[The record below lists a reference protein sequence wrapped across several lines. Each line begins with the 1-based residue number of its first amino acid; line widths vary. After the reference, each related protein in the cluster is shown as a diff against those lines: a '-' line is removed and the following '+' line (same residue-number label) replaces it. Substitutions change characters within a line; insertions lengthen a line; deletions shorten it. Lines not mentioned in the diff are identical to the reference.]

1 MCNCNKIYKIEELRK
16 CAGRGK
22 DSEYYIPELDEWMNF
37 RKVEEIMSSLGLV
50 NWVHYFNRYMF
61 GVDDP
66 EYIPTCA
73 NPGCNN
79 KVSGFSRIR
88 GHNKFCSLK
97 CRSEASWKDSDIRNR
112 MMSNNIVFSYPK
124 GLIGYIMSNPELY
137 ENWRSKTPSCQPGG
151 LHKYLIDHNCENYIN
166 FIKNGGVFG
175 FLYRSGVN
183 VSSFPENSSY
193 QYVQGDYESPKC
205 SNIIHY
211 RSSYELRYLRI
222 LDADTNVISFEYESL
237 YLPYEYEGKS
247 HVYIVD
253 FIINYSDNTS
263 KLKEVKPY
271 HKLTEDLVV
280 LKAEVGRKYAETLG
294 IEYEFVTEKDIKI
307 LEKKFGLTS
316 D

>member
-166 FIKNGGVFG
+166 FM
-175 FLYRSGVN
+175 
-183 VSSFPENSSY
+183 
-193 QYVQGDYESPKC
+193 KC
-205 SNIIHY
+205 C
-211 RSSYELRYLRI
+211 ELRDHGRVYLEELFPI
-222 LDADTNVISFEYESL
+222 SQFLWCLLDQENQVIQLLCPLL
-237 YLPYEYEGKS
+237 YLYLHLLS
-247 HVYIVD
+247 
-253 FIINYSDNTS
+253 
-263 KLKEVKPY
+263 
-271 HKLTEDLVV
+271 V
-280 LKAEVGRKYAETLG
+280 LLLLWHEH
-294 IEYEFVTEKDIKI
+294 I
-307 LEKKFGLTS
+307 
-316 D
+316 